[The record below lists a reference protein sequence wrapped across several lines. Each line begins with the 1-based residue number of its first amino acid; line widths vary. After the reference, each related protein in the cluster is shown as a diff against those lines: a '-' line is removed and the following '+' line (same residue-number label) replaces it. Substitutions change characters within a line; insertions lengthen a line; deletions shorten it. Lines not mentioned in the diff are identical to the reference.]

1 MKKPWI
7 ATMALCLSLFF
18 AGSTSSEPAHAQTYT
33 YHTIY
38 NTALPSVIHVAIR
51 ANNNPR
57 GQILWV
63 QTVGFQEYCS
73 DVLPNEWI
81 PEWNVEAL
89 RAGAMAVKM
98 FAWYHTLHPVTIDGF
113 TFDVDNTT
121 NFQEYKYMS
130 GRPETDQAIQDIW
143 PYAYAYTDGGIGPLD
158 YRAGVPNNPN
168 WPFNHSQKMAQWG
181 SQYWATAGMNNQ
193 QILAFYFTGRTL
205 LQAP

>member
-1 MKKPWI
+1 MNRPWI
-7 ATMALCLSLFF
+7 VSVAIFILLICS
-18 AGSTSSEPAHAQTYT
+18 GSTVTSHAHAQILA

-38 NTALPSVIHVAIR
+38 NSPLPSVIHIAIR

-73 DVLPNEWI
+73 DVLPNEWYST
-81 PEWNVEAL
+81 WNLEAL

-98 FAWYHTLHPVTIDGF
+98 FGWYHTLHPVTIDGF

-130 GRPETDQAIQDIW
+130 GRPETDQAIKDMW
-143 PYAYAYTDGGIGPLD
+143 SYAYAYSDGGIAPLD
-158 YRAGVPNNPN
+158 YRSGVPNNAN

-181 SQYWATAGMNNQ
+181 SQYWATTGMSNI
-193 QILAFYFTGRTL
+193 QILNFFFTGRTL
-205 LQAP
+205 LPSP